1 MGRQTHSQ
9 KKKTNAILEEASA
22 SIVAPTT
29 QKKRGW
35 KLKAAA
41 TTPGPPAEDGKVH
54 NCEQDPTQGPA
65 AGDPQDD
72 SSTPIP
78 PLSIAPP
85 RPYSTRPSNNPHP
98 RTTAGIKKQRMAD
111 ISAEAERKRQEKDKL
126 AERRK
131 LEIEERRKEVEAKM
145 RVLAKLENDYARDH
159 DDIEPVGNGAVGGT
173 SDVVD
178 RPSVAGVGDVGAQQ
192 EQLAADPK
200 QPARGKTTKSDQN
213 PKARKTKKDE
223 REESHLVMDA
233 LRKEVAKWKA
243 APAESEKPTKKG
255 KTVLPSLPMT
265 WKQNVHPLLAKSAAG
280 SRTDSHETIGGFNDN
295 DLVFNRK
302 AAIMLPHKHH
312 NMVEILSGT
321 EDADLNSLSPVE
333 TEVPEQ
339 KHRAKTSVPEE
350 DSKSVETL
358 PSWVKNDWWTTVKPT
373 LCELMGQFPNPW
385 NINGDAFLKLL
396 HEAFNLVYP
405 ELQINLEDEEDGL
418 KIILVAKQGQ
428 ANWRRGFLRATTT
441 TVKAALQKYTNPT
454 AVKKYVASAS
464 KVKSGAAFWGEPGS
478 DNPKN
483 PKAPTNALHTEFI
496 FKTLAYHLTSTQGL
510 AFIASED
517 ELELAYPRGAIA
529 MSAAASTSNYKK
541 PTRPFG
547 GPEITK
553 ATDSWSKNAVM
564 RLCDKSHQFNKFLG
578 RAYSYVSLLS
588 PQLDDDNRALIF
600 DPSSPPVENQDLQ
613 MDVNCEEDGNCKDN
627 GEDGE
632 DEGLNYDG

>member
-1 MGRQTHSQ
+1 M
-9 KKKTNAILEEASA
+9 
-22 SIVAPTT
+22 VAPTT
-29 QKKRGW
+29 QKKRGR
-35 KLKAAA
+35 KPKAAA

-54 NCEQDPTQGPA
+54 DREQDPTQGPA

-72 SSTPIP
+72 SSAPIP
-78 PLSIAPP
+78 PPSIAPP
-85 RPYSTRPSNNPHP
+85 QPYSTRPSNNPHP
-98 RTTAGIKKQRMAD
+98 RTTAGIKKRRMAD

-145 RVLAKLENDYARDH
+145 RALAELENDYARDR

-213 PKARKTKKDE
+213 PKARKTKKDK
-223 REESHLVMDA
+223 REESHSVMDA
-233 LRKEVAKWKA
+233 LRKEVAKRKA
-243 APAESEKPTKKG
+243 VPAESEKPTKKG
-255 KTVLPSLPMT
+255 KTVLPSLPTT
-265 WKQNVHPLLAKSAAG
+265 WKQNVCPLLAKSAAG
-280 SRTDSHETIGGFNDN
+280 SRLPKPNHRRTDSHETIGGFNDN
-295 DLVFNRK
+295 DLVLDQK
-302 AAIMLPHKHH
+302 AAIMLPHKHR
-312 NMVEILSGT
+312 NMVEILPDT
-321 EDADLNSLSPVE
+321 EDTDLDSLSPAE
-333 TEVPEQ
+333 TEVPE
-339 KHRAKTSVPEE
+339 KKRHAKTSVPEE

-358 PSWVKNDWWTTVKPT
+358 PSWVKDDWRMMVKPT

-385 NINGDAFLKLL
+385 NINGDVFLKLL
-396 HEAFNLVYP
+396 HEAFDLVYP
-405 ELQINLEDEEDGL
+405 ELQINLEDEEDGS

-428 ANWRRGFLRATTT
+428 ADWHRGFLRAATT

-478 DNPKN
+478 DDLKN
-483 PKAPTNALHTEFI
+483 PKAPTNALHMEFI
-496 FKTLAYHLTSTQGL
+496 FKTLAYHLTSTQGS
-510 AFIASED
+510 AFVASED
-517 ELELAYPRGAIA
+517 EPELAYPRGAIA
-529 MSAAASTSNYKK
+529 MSAAAVKYVFKCWSTGNYKK

-564 RLCDKSHQFNKFLG
+564 RLCDKSHRFDKFLG
-578 RAYSYVSLLS
+578 RAYSYVSPLS
-588 PQLDDDNRALIF
+588 LQPDDDDRALVF
-600 DPSSPPVENQDLQ
+600 DPSSPPAENQDLQ
-613 MDVNCEEDGNCKDN
+613 MDVDREEDGNRED
-627 GEDGE
+627 DGE
-632 DEGLNYDG
+632 D